1 MNQHILGNIPAG
13 RPQRNLEWFARHRFG
28 TIRLASFLAGLAPAA
43 WLAAEWMTGSLGV
56 NPLNRLLHFTGSSAL
71 VMLLVTLSVTPARRL
86 SIRVSQMCRVR
97 FGKRVSDWNWLI
109 RLRRQL
115 GLFAFFYAVLH
126 LGMYVLL
133 DAGPD
138 ILAIS
143 TDAIERPFILLGFAS
158 FLLLVPLAATSNA
171 FAIRRLG
178 RNWRKLHAL
187 SYLIAILVIAHYWLQ
202 MKVGNQAYLPYA
214 LALVLLYTA
223 RIYAWFKGDRT
234 MASETAER
242 HGNRPGIRDRKAL
255 R

>member
-115 GLFAFFYAVLH
+115 GLFAFFYAFLH
-126 LGMYVLL
+126 LAIYASL
-133 DAGPD
+133 DAGLD
-138 ILAIS
+138 IGAIS
-143 TDAIERPFILLGFAS
+143 NDVRERPFILLGLAS
-158 FLLLVPLAATSNA
+158 FVMLVPLAVTSNA

-178 RNWRKLHAL
+178 RNWQKLHTL
-187 SYLIAILVIAHYWLQ
+187 SYVIAVLAMAHYWLQ
-202 MKVGNQAYLPYA
+202 MKVGNTEYLPYA
-214 LALVLLYTA
+214 VVLLLLYAA
-223 RIYAWFKGDRT
+223 RMLAWVKGDRSAAT
-234 MASETAER
+234 EAAER
-242 HGNRPGIRDRKAL
+242 GRERSRSRP
-255 R
+255 